1 MKRKFVEE
9 FVEKSNKK
17 QCIINPVQNPD
28 FNNKSLEWYLVLSEE
43 LEEYFNSFEDAK
55 CFALIKKSEGI
66 KYMHIRKLF
75 ISHES
80 CVDSFLIKNYI
91 TYKTIEEIR

>member
-1 MKRKFVEE
+1 MKRKIEE
-9 FVEKSNKK
+9 QFVEKLNKK
-17 QCIINPVQNPD
+17 RCIIKPIQDPD

-55 CFALIKKSEGI
+55 DFALIKKSEGI
-66 KYMHIRKLF
+66 KYMHICKLF